1 MELNISTMT
10 AIDASEAVRTSDSIT
25 DLRKVAK
32 DLEIPHSGNTGLDT
46 LREKIMKVLED
57 RIVSNPNSRDEFSS
71 SFGGLDDMFGED
83 GLDEIEVAKP
93 IPKKKGPSVSQMLKM
108 DPSEIEDVALRR
120 NVIRAQALRMV
131 RVRIQNV
138 DPADS
143 VLDGGIITILN
154 KYTSKVSK
162 YVPYGEESE
171 GGYHIPWMLYEH
183 LRDWKFP
190 LRKEVKGG
198 QFGVKTYKTT
208 MVNKFKIDILPMLTM
223 DELKELANH
232 QRAAQS
238 IDKVG

>member
-1 MELNISTMT
+1 MELNILSMP
-10 AIDASEAVRTSDSIT
+10 AIEASEAVRTSDSIQ
-25 DLRKVAK
+25 DLRKVAR
-32 DLEIPHSGNTGLDT
+32 DLDISHSGNTGLET

-57 RIVSNPNSRDEFSS
+57 RVISNPSSRDEFSNEGYNS
-71 SFGGLDDMFGED
+71 LFGDDDED
-83 GLDEIEVAKP
+83 LSDIEIAKP
-93 IPKKKGPSVSQMLKM
+93 IKKKKGPSVAQMLKM
-108 DPSEIEDVALRR
+108 DPSEVEDLGLRR

-154 KYTSKVSK
+154 KYTGKVSK

-171 GGYHIPWMLYEH
+171 GGYHIPWMMYEH

-208 MVNKFKIDILPMLTM
+208 MVNKFKIELLPMLTM
-223 DELKELANH
+223 EELRELANH

-238 IDKVG
+238 IDKVA

>member
-10 AIDASEAVRTSDSIT
+10 AIDASEAVRTSDSIN

-32 DLEIPHSGNTGLDT
+32 DLEVSHSGNTGLET
-46 LREKIMKVLED
+46 LREKIMKVVED
-57 RIVSNPNSRDEFSS
+57 RIVSDPNSRDEFTSTG
-71 SFGGLDDMFGED
+71 FGDMFNDD

-93 IPKKKGPSVSQMLKM
+93 VQKPKGPSVSQMLKM
-108 DPSEIEDVALRR
+108 DPSDIEDVALRR
-120 NVIRAQALRMV
+120 NVIRAHALRMV
-131 RVRIQNV
+131 RVTIQNV

-154 KYTSKVSK
+154 KYTGKISK

-171 GGYHIPWMLYEH
+171 GGYHLPWMLYEH

-232 QRAAQS
+232 QRASQS
-238 IDKVG
+238 IDKVA